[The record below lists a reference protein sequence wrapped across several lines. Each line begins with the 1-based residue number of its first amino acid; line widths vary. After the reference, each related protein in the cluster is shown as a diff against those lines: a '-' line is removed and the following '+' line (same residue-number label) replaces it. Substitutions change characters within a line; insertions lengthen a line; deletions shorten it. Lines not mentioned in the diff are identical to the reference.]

1 MVTFRLHNCSCESD
15 CFFVNLF
22 ERSTIMEMFKSSKII
37 LFLIVALIASMA
49 PAKSASVLLQEGL
62 YAEEVDGDLDAAI
75 KIYAQIIKDDSAQRS
90 HVAQA
95 LYHQGMC
102 YMKKQQEQRA
112 RLAFEKLVT
121 EYSDQTNIVN
131 KAKPLLQELSE
142 ADPATLMPPDTL
154 IYVELGSPGKQVDTI
169 LNMLKG
175 TPLENPLAAIG
186 RGHQGGPSPGDI
198 VSGFLNPN
206 MMAEFKKIRGAGV
219 GITGLA
225 EQDPPVIVVLFPGK
239 SDALRGL
246 LFGALTFL
254 GKPIEAVEGMQM
266 VEFTDGGG
274 AAYDDNVVILAS
286 PPAYTAGQL
295 TWCVKQY
302 KGVTNEPTLASS
314 NKSFAR
320 INKKDRKENAFT
332 IWANVD
338 QAYTTLT
345 KLFPEG
351 QIPQHILHANGIAD
365 FNGID
370 DLIASL
376 SLKEDGIALQANVS
390 LKDGYNSLAYNMF
403 QTPQLSKAA
412 FDVVPSGA
420 IAILSIAPG
429 GADSPRAR
437 FLQQQIKNAS
447 GLEIGGDIFANI
459 DQITL
464 YVLPSAISSGQVPAG
479 IPPLATSIGLV
490 LTSENPRQTRQILTG
505 LLMATNLLANQ
516 SGDDSEA
523 DVGRYQFELVNNL
536 QLHCYTNQEKK
547 ATVLSLNPAVIE
559 ASASALGT
567 RQSVISGGTL
577 KDAVNKLSP
586 GASKLALIN
595 VGGALRTG
603 MPLLL
608 SGMEE
613 PGDDV
618 KELITQ
624 VADSCEKTTIRFR
637 TQEDPENLNV
647 RAEIRDLPPVSELF
661 GPMMQLSQMISEAR
675 EQAWAQKA
683 EAGIPASVKKASRP
697 VVIDGTAEDLWSKA
711 CEYKIGNVIYSPP
724 SNDEDFS
731 ASYRALYDADNL
743 YLLVDVTDDVLKNDS
758 DEFWQD
764 DAVEVFIDAD
774 NSKSGHYGDDDFQF
788 HFGWAE
794 ANPSMGESQHGRT
807 DGVKFAVGRADD
819 GYRVE
824 IKFPWNTLG
833 VKPSIGT
840 KIGLDVH
847 ANDDDDGGDRDS
859 KLTWRDKQDI
869 AWQNPGILG
878 TAELAGLVGWW
889 KLDETSGTTA
899 KDSSSNDNNGTLVGG
914 PQWQP
919 SGGKIGG
926 ALKFDGVDDYVDT
939 GYNDDLPVWT
949 VAVWVKSPAG
959 PSSEGQS
966 GPVHR
971 EKNYQI
977 NWNHQIDNFRGAA
990 GVCVGGQWYGAGFGD
1005 LQGNTWY
1012 YLTATYDGEN
1022 LKAYRNGVLISN
1034 NADPSG
1040 PPDTESES
1048 LKFGR
1053 HAMNK
1058 DYFRGTID
1066 DVRIYNYALDEG
1078 QIESLYNEG
1087 K

>member
-1 MVTFRLHNCSCESD
+1 
-15 CFFVNLF
+15 
-22 ERSTIMEMFKSSKII
+22 MEMFKSSKII
-37 LFLIVALIASMA
+37 LFLIVALIASTA

-62 YAEEVDGDLDAAI
+62 YAEEVDGDLDKAI
-75 KIYAQIIKDDSAQRS
+75 DIYAQIIKDGTAQRS
-90 HVAQA
+90 HIAQA

-102 YMKKQQEQRA
+102 YMKKQQEQQA

-154 IYVELGSPGKQVDTI
+154 VYMEIGSPGKQVDTI

-186 RGHQGGPSPGDI
+186 RGQQGGVSPGDI

-206 MMAEFKKIRGAGV
+206 NMAEFKKIRGVGV
-219 GITGLA
+219 GITGLT
-225 EQDPPVIVVLFPGK
+225 EQNPPVIVVLYPGK
-239 SDALRGL
+239 SDALRGI
-246 LFGALTFL
+246 LFGFLTFL

-286 PPAYTAGQL
+286 PPAYKAGQL

-314 NKSFAR
+314 NKSFMK
-320 INKKDRKENAFT
+320 ISKKDRQENALT

-338 QAYTTLT
+338 QGYTTLT
-345 KLFPEG
+345 LLFPEG
-351 QIPQHILHANGIAD
+351 QIPQQILHANGIAD
-365 FNGID
+365 FKNIN

-376 SLKEDGIALQANVS
+376 TLKEDGIALQANVS
-390 LKDGYNSLAYNMF
+390 FKDGHNSLAYNMF
-403 QTPQLSKAA
+403 HTPRLSKAA

-420 IAILSIAPG
+420 IALLSIAPG

-464 YVLPSAISSGQVPAG
+464 FVLPSAVSSGETPAG

-505 LLMATNLLANQ
+505 LLTATNLLANQ
-516 SGDDSEA
+516 TGDDSEA
-523 DVGRYQFELVNNL
+523 NVGEYQFELVNKL

-547 ATVLSLNPAVIE
+547 ATVLSLNPGVIE

-567 RQSVISGGTL
+567 HQSVISGGPL

-608 SGMEE
+608 SGMDEQ
-613 PGDDV
+613 GDDA

-624 VADSCEKTTIRFR
+624 VANSCDKTTIRFR
-637 TQEDPENLNV
+637 TQEDSENLNV

-661 GPMMQLSQMISEAR
+661 GPMMQLSQIISEAK
-675 EQAWAQKA
+675 EQAWAEKK
-683 EAGIPASVKKASRP
+683 EAAIPANIRKASRP
-697 VVIDGTAEDLWSKA
+697 VVIDGKAEALWSEA
-711 CEYKIGNVIYSPP
+711 REYKIGNVIYSPP

-731 ASYRALYDADNL
+731 ASYKTLYDADNL
-743 YLLVDVTDDVLKNDS
+743 YLLVDVTDDSLKNDS
-758 DEFWQD
+758 DEFWMD

-774 NSKSGHYGDDDFQF
+774 NSKSGSYDNNDFQF
-788 HFGWAE
+788 HFDWADT
-794 ANPSMGESQHGRT
+794 NPSMGESQHNQIAGVEFAFGRT
-807 DGVKFAVGRADD
+807 GA

-824 IKFPWNTLG
+824 VKFPWSTLG
-833 VKPSIGT
+833 AKPSVGK

-847 ANDDDDGGDRDS
+847 VNDDDNGGDRDT
-859 KLTWRDKQDI
+859 KLTWRGKEDN
-869 AWQNPGILG
+869 AWQNPGVLG

-889 KLDETSGTTA
+889 KLDETSGRDVA
-899 KDSSSNDNNGTLVGG
+899 DSSGNGNIGKILNGE
-914 PQWQP
+914 PRWQP

-926 ALKFDGVDDYVDT
+926 AFLFDGKGDWVHVANESNFDCTSEV
-939 GYNDDLPVWT
+939 T
-949 VAVWVKSPAG
+949 VAAWIKVNRFDKDYQAIVTKGDSAWRIQRNQGADSIEFACSGLKIPSGNQYGGLYGKKSVNDGKWHHIAGVYNGEKMILYIDGKEDASQPA
-959 PSSEGQS
+959 S
-966 GPVHR
+966 GPIAHNDEPV
-971 EKNYQI
+971 YI
-977 NWNHQIDNFRGAA
+977 
-990 GVCVGGQWYGAGFGD
+990 
-1005 LQGNTWY
+1005 
-1012 YLTATYDGEN
+1012 GEN
-1022 LKAYRNGVLISN
+1022 AEMTGRFWNGL
-1034 NADPSG
+1034 
-1040 PPDTESES
+1040 
-1048 LKFGR
+1048 
-1053 HAMNK
+1053 
-1058 DYFRGTID
+1058 ID
-1066 DVRIYNYALDEG
+1066 DVHVYNYALSEG
-1078 QIESLYNEG
+1078 QIMALYNEG